1 MSTRPGWTEPTTE
14 PMATMTADANNAGAT
29 GTALLTL
36 WKVGRVELPRITKV
50 YRDALAGLGS
60 TKNADVAGPGEVF
73 ALWVKVRG
81 ELRRVVVLS
90 ARRTEA
96 AGDAVCRAIAEYT
109 GADAD
114 GRKSSAVAG
123 QELWRKINDPREVD
137 PEDPEQNPPPAP
149 PRATAREVPYV
160 RNVGAGGAAASA
172 ATPDYLAE
180 LATKAEAVKH
190 LAIAKKKN
198 DAKAFGDWI
207 DDQFRAYT
215 DKLDTAYAEWAEA
228 YEQWKKQRPRHGAD
242 GPPAPGK
249 PLQLDRIA
257 TSELKAAYDKEVESS
272 YEWIVPAFR
281 EWAASDPEVFTEHIA
296 AIRGVEGRLG
306 DGEALRLATSAQI
319 NLASGW
325 DGAYCTNLRNF
336 LGTLLVVRAN
346 QQAVARTLRELLEAE
361 QALYRQAQ
369 GDILRL
375 ADNVRLA
382 IEGIGEQGKP
392 EHRTHLTILSAVTW
406 IAGAA
411 LAIPSG
417 GASLY
422 AGVVTLN
429 AIAAVSSAA
438 ASLLPAGSAK
448 SLSADTVDGVLEKM
462 SEVMAQARS
471 DLAERE
477 KDITSALQ
485 HNLEALASL
494 RRQAEDAKVNSP
506 VVPAQPTLVDAAPG
520 HISSR
525 LHPR

>member
-1 MSTRPGWTEPTTE
+1 
-14 PMATMTADANNAGAT
+14 MATMMADANNPAVT

-50 YRDALAGLGS
+50 YRDALAGLDGAQ
-60 TKNADVAGPGEVF
+60 NADAAGPGEVF
-73 ALWVKVRG
+73 ALWTKVRG

-96 AGDAVCRAIAEYT
+96 ASDAVCRAIAEYT

-114 GRKSSAVAG
+114 GQDSRAVAG

-149 PRATAREVPYV
+149 THGTARGDPKV
-160 RNVGAGGAAASA
+160 RNAGAGATAASA
-172 ATPDYLAE
+172 ATSDYLAE
-180 LATKAEAVKH
+180 LTTKAEAVKH
-190 LAIAKKKN
+190 LAIAKKK
-198 DAKAFGDWI
+198 DDPRAFGDWI
-207 DDQFRAYT
+207 DQQFRAYE
-215 DKLDTAYAEWAEA
+215 DKVTTAYSEWAEA
-228 YEQWKKQRPRHGAD
+228 YEQWQKQRPRHGAD
-242 GPPAPGK
+242 GPPRPDQ
-249 PLQLDRIA
+249 PLQLDRIP

-272 YEWIVPAFR
+272 YDWIVPAFQ
-281 EWAASDPEVFTEHIA
+281 EWAASDPDAFTEPIA

-306 DGEALRLATSAQI
+306 DGEAIRLATSAQI
-319 NLASGW
+319 NLASQW
-325 DGAYCTNLRNF
+325 DGAHCTNLRNF
-336 LGTLLVVRAN
+336 LGTLLVVRGN

-369 GDILRL
+369 GNMLQL
-375 ADNVRLA
+375 ADNLRPA
-382 IEGIGEQGKP
+382 IESSGGEGKP
-392 EHRTHLTILSAVTW
+392 EHRTHLTILSAVAW

-429 AIAAVSSAA
+429 AIAAVSGAA
-438 ASLLPAGSAK
+438 ASLLPTGSAK

-462 SEVMAQARS
+462 TEVMAQARS

-485 HNLEALASL
+485 HNREALASL
-494 RRQAEDAKVNSP
+494 RRQAEDATVNSP
-506 VVPAQPTLVDAAPG
+506 VVPAQPTIVDAAPG

>member
-1 MSTRPGWTEPTTE
+1 
-14 PMATMTADANNAGAT
+14 MTADANNAGAS

-50 YRDALAGLGS
+50 YRDALAGLDG
-60 TKNADVAGPGEVF
+60 TRNADVAGHGEVF
-73 ALWVKVRG
+73 ALWAKVRG
-81 ELRRVVVLS
+81 ELRHVLDLS

-96 AGDAVCRAIAEYT
+96 ASDAVRQAIAEYT

-114 GRKSSAVAG
+114 GRDSTAVAG

-149 PRATAREVPYV
+149 PFRTAQDDPSARKAGAEATA
-160 RNVGAGGAAASA
+160 GSA

-180 LATKAEAVKH
+180 LTTKGEAVKR
-190 LAIAKKKN
+190 LAIAKKKD
-198 DAKAFGDWI
+198 DARAFGDWI
-207 DDQFRAYT
+207 DNQFNAYS
-215 DKLDTAYAEWAEA
+215 DKLTAQYGEWAKA
-228 YEQWKKQRPRHGAD
+228 YERWQKQRPRHGAD
-242 GPPAPGK
+242 GPPPPDQ

-272 YEWIVPAFR
+272 YDWIVPAFQ
-281 EWAASDPEVFTEHIA
+281 EWAASDPDVFTEHIA

-319 NLASGW
+319 NLASQW
-325 DGAYCTNLRNF
+325 DGAHCTNLRNF
-336 LGTLLVVRAN
+336 LGTLLVVPGN

-369 GDILRL
+369 GNMLQL
-375 ADNVRLA
+375 ADNVRLS
-382 IEGIGEQGKP
+382 IENSGEEGKP
-392 EHRTHLTILSAVTW
+392 ETRTHLTILSAVAW

-417 GASLY
+417 GVSLY

-429 AIAAVSSAA
+429 AIAAVSGAA
-438 ASLLPAGSAK
+438 ASLLPSGSAK

-462 SEVMAQARS
+462 SDVMAQARS

-477 KDITSALQ
+477 KDITAALE
-485 HNLEALASL
+485 HNLEALAGL
-494 RRQAEDAKVNSP
+494 RHQAEDANVNSP
-506 VVPAQPTLVDAAPG
+506 VVPAQPSIVAAPG
-520 HISSR
+520 RISSR

>member
-1 MSTRPGWTEPTTE
+1 
-14 PMATMTADANNAGAT
+14 MATMTADASNPGAT

-50 YRDALAGLGS
+50 YRDALAGLDGAR
-60 TKNADVAGPGEVF
+60 NADVAAPGEVF
-73 ALWVKVRG
+73 ALWARARG
-81 ELRRVVVLS
+81 EFRRVLALS
-90 ARRTEA
+90 ASRTEA

-114 GRKSSAVAG
+114 GRESSAAAG

-149 PRATAREVPYV
+149 PRVTVQEDAYV
-160 RNVGAGGAAASA
+160 RNADAEPAGTSASA
-172 ATPDYLAE
+172 PGYLAE
-180 LATKAEAVKH
+180 LTAKAEAVRQ
-190 LAIAKKKN
+190 LAIAKKKD
-198 DAKAFGDWI
+198 DARAFGEWI
-207 DDQFRAYT
+207 DDQFRGYS
-215 DKLDTAYAEWAEA
+215 DKLTTAYGEWAEA
-228 YEQWKKQRPRHGAD
+228 YEQWQKQRPRHGA
-242 GPPAPGK
+242 GSPPPPDQ
-249 PLQLDRIA
+249 PLQLDRIP
-257 TSELKAAYDKEVESS
+257 TSELKAAYDKEAESS
-272 YEWIVPAFR
+272 YEWIVPAFQ
-281 EWAASDPEVFTEHIA
+281 EWAASDPDAFTGHIA
-296 AIRGVEGRLG
+296 AIRVAEGRLG

-319 NLASGW
+319 NLASQW
-325 DGAYCTNLRNF
+325 DGAHCTNLRNF
-336 LGTLLVVRAN
+336 LAALLVVPGN

-369 GDILRL
+369 GNMLQL
-375 ADNVRLA
+375 ADNVRPA
-382 IEGIGEQGKP
+382 IEASGDAGRP
-392 EHRTHLTILSAVTW
+392 EHRTHLTILSAVAW

-417 GASLY
+417 GVSLY

-429 AIAAVSSAA
+429 AIAAVSGAA
-438 ASLLPAGSAK
+438 ASLLPTGSAK
-448 SLSADTVDGVLEKM
+448 SLSADSVDGVLEKM

-494 RRQAEDAKVNSP
+494 RRGAEDAKVNSP
-506 VVPAQPTLVDAAPG
+506 VVPAQPTIACAESG

>member
-1 MSTRPGWTEPTTE
+1 M
-14 PMATMTADANNAGAT
+14 MADANKAGAS

-50 YRDALAGLGS
+50 YQDALAALDGS
-60 TKNADVAGPGEVF
+60 KNADVAAPGEVF
-73 ALWVKVRG
+73 ALWAQVRG
-81 ELRRVVVLS
+81 ELRRVLVLS

-96 AGDAVCRAIAEYT
+96 ASEAVCRAITEYT
-109 GADAD
+109 EADAD
-114 GRKSSAVAG
+114 GRNSSAVAG
-123 QELWRKINDPREVD
+123 QELWRRINDPREVD
-137 PEDPEQNPPPAP
+137 PGDPEQNPPPAP
-149 PRATAREVPYV
+149 SGGIAQDDPYV
-160 RNVGAGGAAASA
+160 GNVGAGATAAPAV
-172 ATPDYLAE
+172 TPDYLAE
-180 LATKAEAVKH
+180 LTMRGEAVRH
-190 LAIAKKKN
+190 LAIAKKKE
-198 DAKAFGDWI
+198 DARAFGDWV
-207 DDQFRAYT
+207 DHQLRAYG
-215 DKLDTAYAEWAEA
+215 DDLSTAYGEWANA
-228 YEQWKKQRPRHGAD
+228 YEQWQKQRPAHGAD
-242 GPPAPGK
+242 GPSPADQ
-249 PLQLDRIA
+249 PLQLDRIP
-257 TSELKAAYDKEVESS
+257 TSELKAAYDREVESS
-272 YEWIVPAFR
+272 YEWIVPAFE
-281 EWAASDPEVFTEHIA
+281 EWATSDPDAFTRHIA

-319 NLASGW
+319 NLASQW
-325 DGAYCTNLRNF
+325 DGAHCTNLRNY
-336 LGTLLVVRAN
+336 LGTLLVVPGN

-369 GDILRL
+369 GNMLQL

-382 IEGIGEQGKP
+382 IEGSGDEGKP
-392 EHRTHLTILSAVTW
+392 ETRTHLTILSAVAW

-429 AIAAVSSAA
+429 AIAAVSGAA
-438 ASLLPAGSAK
+438 ASLLPSGGSK
-448 SLSADTVDGVLEKM
+448 TLSADTVDGVLEKM
-462 SEVMAQARS
+462 SEVMAQARA

-506 VVPAQPTLVDAAPG
+506 LVPAQPTIVGAAAG
-520 HISSR
+520 YISSR

>member
-1 MSTRPGWTEPTTE
+1 VPG
-14 PMATMTADANNAGAT
+14 G
-29 GTALLTL
+29 
-36 WKVGRVELPRITKV
+36 
-50 YRDALAGLGS
+50 
-60 TKNADVAGPGEVF
+60 VF

-81 ELRRVVVLS
+81 ELRGVIVLS
-90 ARRTEA
+90 AGRTEA

-137 PEDPEQNPPPAP
+137 PGDPEQNPPLAP
-149 PRATAREVPYV
+149 PRGTAQ
-160 RNVGAGGAAASA
+160 
-172 ATPDYLAE
+172 
-180 LATKAEAVKH
+180 
-190 LAIAKKKN
+190 
-198 DAKAFGDWI
+198 
-207 DDQFRAYT
+207 DD
-215 DKLDTAYAEWAEA
+215 
-228 YEQWKKQRPRHGAD
+228 
-242 GPPAPGK
+242 
-249 PLQLDRIA
+249 
-257 TSELKAAYDKEVESS
+257 
-272 YEWIVPAFR
+272 
-281 EWAASDPEVFTEHIA
+281 
-296 AIRGVEGRLG
+296 
-306 DGEALRLATSAQI
+306 
-319 NLASGW
+319 
-325 DGAYCTNLRNF
+325 LRNF
-336 LGTLLVVRAN
+336 LGTLLVVRGN

-369 GDILRL
+369 GNMLQL

-382 IEGIGEQGKP
+382 IEGSGEEGKP
-392 EHRTHLTILSAVTW
+392 EHRTHLTILSAVAW

-429 AIAAVSSAA
+429 AIAAVSGAA

-485 HNLEALASL
+485 HNREALAGL

-506 VVPAQPTLVDAAPG
+506 VVPAEPTIVDAAPG
-520 HISSR
+520 HISGR

>member
-1 MSTRPGWTEPTTE
+1 
-14 PMATMTADANNAGAT
+14 MAAMMADPSNAGAT

-36 WKVGRVELPRITKV
+36 WKVGRVELPRIAKV
-50 YRDALAGLGS
+50 YRDALAVLDGAG
-60 TKNADVAGPGEVF
+60 DDGVAGPGEVF

-81 ELRRVVVLS
+81 EFRGVLVLS
-90 ARRTEA
+90 ARRSEA
-96 AGDAVCRAIAEYT
+96 ASEAVCRAIAEYT

-114 GRKSSAVAG
+114 GRNSSAVAG

-137 PEDPEQNPPPAP
+137 PEDPEQSPADP
-149 PRATAREVPYV
+149 HVSDA
-160 RNVGAGGAAASA
+160 GAGATSASA
-172 ATPDYLAE
+172 ATPDYRAE
-180 LATKAEAVKH
+180 LTAKAEAVKH
-190 LAIAKKKN
+190 LAIAKKKD
-198 DAKAFGDWI
+198 DARAFGDWI
-207 DDQFRAYT
+207 DDQFRAYS
-215 DKLDTAYAEWAEA
+215 DRLGTAYGEWAEA
-228 YEQWKKQRPRHGAD
+228 YEQWQKQRPRHGAG
-242 GPPAPGK
+242 GPPAPDK
-249 PLQLDRIA
+249 PLQLDRIP

-272 YEWIVPAFR
+272 YEWIVPAFQ
-281 EWAASDPEVFTEHIA
+281 EWAASDPDVFTGHIA

-319 NLASGW
+319 DLASQW
-325 DGAYCTNLRNF
+325 DGAYCANLRNF
-336 LGTLLVVRAN
+336 LGTLLVVPGN

-369 GDILRL
+369 GNMLQL
-375 ADNVRLA
+375 ADNVRPA
-382 IEGIGEQGKP
+382 IEASGDERKP
-392 EHRTHLTILSAVTW
+392 EHRTYLTILSAVAW

-417 GASLY
+417 GASIY

-429 AIAAVSSAA
+429 AIAAVSGAA
-438 ASLLPAGSAK
+438 AGLLPAGSAK

-462 SEVMAQARS
+462 SEVMTQARS

-485 HNLEALASL
+485 HNLQALASL

-506 VVPAQPTLVDAAPG
+506 VVPAQPTIVDAAPG

>member
-1 MSTRPGWTEPTTE
+1 M
-14 PMATMTADANNAGAT
+14 MADADNAEAT

-36 WKVGRVELPRITKV
+36 WKVGRVELPRIAKV
-50 YRDALAGLGS
+50 YRDALGGLGGAE
-60 TKNADVAGPGEVF
+60 NADAAGPGEVF

-81 ELRRVVVLS
+81 EFRRVVVLS
-90 ARRTEA
+90 AGRTEA
-96 AGDAVCRAIAEYT
+96 ASDAVCRAIAEYT

-114 GRKSSAVAG
+114 GKNSSAVAG
-123 QELWRKINDPREVD
+123 RELWRKINDPREVD
-137 PEDPEQNPPPAP
+137 PEDPEQNPPPAL
-149 PRATAREVPYV
+149 PRGTAQDDPYV
-160 RNVGAGGAAASA
+160 RNVGAGAAAASA
-172 ATPDYLAE
+172 AMPGYLAE
-180 LATKAEAVKH
+180 LTTKAEAVKH
-190 LAIAKKKN
+190 MAIAKKKD

-207 DDQFRAYT
+207 DDQFRAYS
-215 DKLDTAYAEWAEA
+215 DKFTTAYGEWAEA
-228 YEQWKKQRPRHGAD
+228 YEQWQKQRPRHGGD
-242 GPPAPGK
+242 GPPAPDK
-249 PLQLDRIA
+249 PLQLDRIP

-272 YEWIVPAFR
+272 YDWIVAAFQ
-281 EWAASDPEVFTEHIA
+281 EWAASDPDVFTGHIA
-296 AIRGVEGRLG
+296 AIQGVEGRLG

-319 NLASGW
+319 NLASQW
-325 DGAYCTNLRNF
+325 DGAHCTNLRNF
-336 LGTLLVVRAN
+336 LGTLLVVRGN

-369 GDILRL
+369 GNMLQL
-375 ADNVRLA
+375 ADNTRLA
-382 IEGIGEQGKP
+382 IEGSGGEGKP
-392 EHRTHLTILSAVTW
+392 EHRTHLTILSAVAW

-429 AIAAVSSAA
+429 AIAAVSGAA

-448 SLSADTVDGVLEKM
+448 SLSADTVDGVLGKM

-506 VVPAQPTLVDAAPG
+506 VVPAQPAIVDAARG

>member
-1 MSTRPGWTEPTTE
+1 
-14 PMATMTADANNAGAT
+14 MATMTADADNAAVT

-50 YRDALAGLGS
+50 YQDALAGLDGA
-60 TKNADVAGPGEVF
+60 KDAGVAGPGEVF
-73 ALWVKVRG
+73 ALWAKVRD
-81 ELRRVVVLS
+81 ELQRVLVLS
-90 ARRTEA
+90 VRRTEA

-114 GRKSSAVAG
+114 GRKSSAVVG

-137 PEDPEQNPPPAP
+137 PDDPEQNPPPAP
-149 PRATAREVPYV
+149 PRGTAQDDLYVP
-160 RNVGAGGAAASA
+160 NAGAGAAAASA

-180 LATKAEAVKH
+180 LTTKAEAVKR
-190 LAIAKKKN
+190 LAIAKKK
-198 DAKAFGDWI
+198 DDGRAFGDWI
-207 DDQFRAYT
+207 DHQFRDYS
-215 DKLDTAYAEWAEA
+215 DKINTAYGQWAEA
-228 YEQWKKQRPRHGAD
+228 YEQWQKQRPRHGAD
-242 GPPAPGK
+242 GPPPPDK
-249 PLQLDRIA
+249 PLQLDRIP
-257 TSELKAAYDKEVESS
+257 TSELKAAYDTEVESS
-272 YEWIVPAFR
+272 YEWIVPAFQ
-281 EWAASDPEVFTEHIA
+281 EWAASDPDVFGEHIA

-319 NLASGW
+319 NLASQW
-325 DGAYCTNLRNF
+325 DGAHCTNLRNF
-336 LGTLLVVRAN
+336 LGTLLVVRGN

-369 GDILRL
+369 SNMLQLAGD
-375 ADNVRLA
+375 VRVA
-382 IEGIGEQGKP
+382 IEGSGEEGKP
-392 EHRTHLTILSAVTW
+392 ETRTHLTILSAVAW

-417 GASLY
+417 GASVY

-429 AIAAVSSAA
+429 AIAAVSGAA
-438 ASLLPAGSAK
+438 ASLRRGGSAK

-494 RRQAEDAKVNSP
+494 RHQAEDANVNSP
-506 VVPAQPTLVDAAPG
+506 VAPAQPTIVDAAPG

>member
-1 MSTRPGWTEPTTE
+1 M
-14 PMATMTADANNAGAT
+14 MADAGNAEAT

-60 TKNADVAGPGEVF
+60 AEDDDAAGSGGVF

-81 ELRRVVVLS
+81 ELRDVIVLS

-114 GRKSSAVAG
+114 GRESSAVAG

-137 PEDPEQNPPPAP
+137 PGDPEQNPPPAP
-149 PRATAREVPYV
+149 PRGTAQDDPYV
-160 RNVGAGGAAASA
+160 RNAGAGATAASV

-180 LATKAEAVKH
+180 LTTKAEAVKH
-190 LAIAKKKN
+190 LAIAKKKD

-207 DDQFRAYT
+207 DHQFRAYT
-215 DKLDTAYAEWAEA
+215 DQVNTAYGEWAEA

-242 GPPAPGK
+242 GPAAPDK
-249 PLQLDRIA
+249 PLQLDRIP
-257 TSELKAAYDKEVESS
+257 TSELKAAYDQEVEGS
-272 YEWIVPAFR
+272 YDWIVPAFQ
-281 EWAASDPEVFTEHIA
+281 EWAASDPDVFTGPIA

-319 NLASGW
+319 NLASQW

-336 LGTLLVVRAN
+336 LGTLLVVRGN

-369 GDILRL
+369 GNMLQL

-382 IEGIGEQGKP
+382 LEGSGEEGKP
-392 EHRTHLTILSAVTW
+392 EHRTHLTILSAVAW

-429 AIAAVSSAA
+429 AIAAVSGAA

-477 KDITSALQ
+477 KDITSALK
-485 HNLEALASL
+485 HNREALASL
-494 RRQAEDAKVNSP
+494 RPQAEDAKVNSP
-506 VVPAQPTLVDAAPG
+506 VVPAQPAIVDAGPG
-520 HISSR
+520 HISGR

>member
-1 MSTRPGWTEPTTE
+1 
-14 PMATMTADANNAGAT
+14 MAAMMADPSNAGAT

-36 WKVGRVELPRITKV
+36 WKVGRVELPRIAKV
-50 YRDALAGLGS
+50 YRDALAVLDGAG
-60 TKNADVAGPGEVF
+60 DDGVAGPGEVF

-81 ELRRVVVLS
+81 EFRGVLVLS
-90 ARRTEA
+90 ARRSEA
-96 AGDAVCRAIAEYT
+96 ASEAVCRAIAEYT

-114 GRKSSAVAG
+114 GRNSSAVAG

-137 PEDPEQNPPPAP
+137 PEDPEQSPPSAP
-149 PRATAREVPYV
+149 PRRTAQADPHVSDA
-160 RNVGAGGAAASA
+160 GAGATSASA
-172 ATPDYLAE
+172 ATPDYRAE
-180 LATKAEAVKH
+180 LTAKAEAVKH
-190 LAIAKKKN
+190 LAIAKKKD
-198 DAKAFGDWI
+198 DARAFGDWI
-207 DDQFRAYT
+207 DDQFRAYS
-215 DKLDTAYAEWAEA
+215 DRLGTAYGEWAEA
-228 YEQWKKQRPRHGAD
+228 YEQWQKQRPRHGAG
-242 GPPAPGK
+242 GPPAPDK
-249 PLQLDRIA
+249 PLQLDRIP

-272 YEWIVPAFR
+272 YEWIVPAFQ
-281 EWAASDPEVFTEHIA
+281 EWAASDPDVFTGHIA

-319 NLASGW
+319 DLASQW
-325 DGAYCTNLRNF
+325 DGAYCANLRNF
-336 LGTLLVVRAN
+336 LGTLLVVPGN

-369 GDILRL
+369 GNMLQL
-375 ADNVRLA
+375 ADNVRPA
-382 IEGIGEQGKP
+382 IEASGDERKP
-392 EHRTHLTILSAVTW
+392 EHRTYLTILSAVAW

-411 LAIPSG
+411 LARPSG
-417 GASLY
+417 GASIY

-429 AIAAVSSAA
+429 AIAAVSGAA
-438 ASLLPAGSAK
+438 AGLLPAGSAK

-462 SEVMAQARS
+462 SEVMTQARS

-485 HNLEALASL
+485 HNLQALASL

-506 VVPAQPTLVDAAPG
+506 VVPAQPTIVDAAPG

>member
-1 MSTRPGWTEPTTE
+1 
-14 PMATMTADANNAGAT
+14 MTADTNNAAAT

-50 YRDALAGLGS
+50 YRDALAVLDGATDADAAGS
-60 TKNADVAGPGEVF
+60 GEVF
-73 ALWVKVRG
+73 ALWAKVRG
-81 ELRRVVVLS
+81 ELQRVVVLS

-114 GRKSSAVAG
+114 GRESSAVAG

-149 PRATAREVPYV
+149 PRGTAQDAPHVPDAGAGATA
-160 RNVGAGGAAASA
+160 
-172 ATPDYLAE
+172 ATLGYLAE
-180 LATKAEAVKH
+180 LTTKAEAVKH
-190 LAIAKKKN
+190 VAIAKKKD
-198 DAKAFGDWI
+198 DAGAFGDWI
-207 DDQFRAYT
+207 DQQFRAYS
-215 DKLDTAYAEWAEA
+215 DRVNTAYGEWAEA
-228 YEQWKKQRPRHGAD
+228 YEQWQKQRPRHGAN
-242 GPPAPGK
+242 GPPQPDK
-249 PLQLDRIA
+249 PLELNRIP

-272 YEWIVPAFR
+272 YDWIVAAFQ
-281 EWAASDPEVFTEHIA
+281 EWAASDPDVFTGHIA
-296 AIRGVEGRLG
+296 AIRSVEGRLG

-319 NLASGW
+319 NLASQW
-325 DGAYCTNLRNF
+325 DGAHCTNLRNF
-336 LGTLLVVRAN
+336 LGTLLVVRGN

-369 GDILRL
+369 GNILQL
-375 ADNVRLA
+375 ADNTRLA
-382 IEGIGEQGKP
+382 IEGSGGEGQP
-392 EHRTHLTILSAVTW
+392 EHRTHLTILSAVAW

-422 AGVVTLN
+422 AAVVTLN
-429 AIAAVSSAA
+429 AIAAVSGAA

-462 SEVMAQARS
+462 SEVMTQARS

-485 HNLEALASL
+485 HNREALASL

-506 VVPAQPTLVDAAPG
+506 VVPAQPTIVDAAPG
-520 HISSR
+520 HIGSR